1 MLSILQSRCEIKIRY
16 CHAVTLSLGHAGMS
30 FLPFSSHL
38 CISEV
43 TKPAIFPKRA
53 L

>member
-43 TKPAIFPKRA
+43 TKPAILSK
-53 L
+53 